1 MISEVPE
8 LFWVRINKMKKLK
21 KKLFGCSCG
30 GWLNPSQFIEHSSI
44 GVGTSLEKQTWKHDC
59 RNHRI
64 KPSQQT
70 SIEQSNDIKL
80 SKLIW

>member
-1 MISEVPE
+1 MNTEVPE
-8 LFWVRINKMKKLK
+8 LFWVRINKMEKP
-21 KKLFGCSCG
+21 KKLFCCSCG

-44 GVGTSLEKQTWKHDC
+44 DIGTSLGKQTRKHDC

-70 SIEQSNDIKL
+70 PIEESNNIKL